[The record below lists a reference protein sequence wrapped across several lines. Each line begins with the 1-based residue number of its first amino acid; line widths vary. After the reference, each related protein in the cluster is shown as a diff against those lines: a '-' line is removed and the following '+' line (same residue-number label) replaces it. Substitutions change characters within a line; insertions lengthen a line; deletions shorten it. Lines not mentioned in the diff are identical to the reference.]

1 MKRFSVRELTLTAA
15 VAAIYV
21 VLGYFGNI
29 FSLNFGVVQC
39 RIAEALTV
47 LPFLNPLAAVGLFV
61 GCVITNIL
69 SPYGPL
75 DMIFG
80 SLATLTAGLLT
91 ARCRNKWLAPLP
103 PVVLNAVIIGGMIA
117 FQEVGLTAAFAT
129 AFAYHALTIGAGQV
143 LACYMMGIPLLAVM
157 QRVKLFRTGR

>member
-1 MKRFSVRELTLTAA
+1 MKRLSVREMTLAAA

-21 VLGYFGNI
+21 VLGYFGNT
-29 FSLNFGVVQC
+29 FNLTFGVVQC
-39 RIAEALTV
+39 RFAEALTV
-47 LPFLNPLAAVGLFV
+47 LPYLNPITAWGLFI

-80 SLATLTAGLLT
+80 SLATLTAALLT
-91 ARCRNKWLAPLP
+91 ARCKQKWLAPLP
-103 PVVLNAVIIGGMIA
+103 PVLVNAVIIGAVIA
-117 FQEVGLTAAFAT
+117 FQEVGFTAAFAT

-143 LACYMMGIPLLAVM
+143 LACYGLGMVLLTACGKIKGL
-157 QRVKLFRTGR
+157 RKGR